1 MKSVGKFWGGL
12 SDMRSKIFR
21 SWVMT
26 GFIAA
31 AVLFCAAGFAVGSGG
46 EGGHGGEGSHGGGTK
61 GWVNTDTYRVM
72 NFAVLAVALFFLLRK
87 PMSQALEAR
96 IKGIR
101 EQLGD
106 LEARKKES
114 EKELAVYNEKLLLL
128 DREAETIVA
137 GYIRQGNE
145 ARERVLREAESAA
158 QKLEEQALRN
168 IEQEF
173 KRARLQLQED
183 ITEKALQKAESLIKN
198 KITTDDQD
206 RLIDE
211 YLEKVVA

>member
-31 AVLFCAAGFAVGSGG
+31 AVLFCTAGFAAGSGG
-46 EGGHGGEGSHGGGTK
+46 EGGHGGGTK

-72 NFAVLAVALFFLLRK
+72 NFAVLAAALFFLLRK
-87 PMSQALEAR
+87 PMSQALDAR

-101 EQLGD
+101 EQLSD

-137 GYIRQGNE
+137 GYIRQGND

-183 ITEKALQKAESLIKN
+183 ITEKALQKAEALIKN